1 MATVKELEARL
12 AALEAAFAKR
22 VAETEEL
29 RKQFAEIRVAADKVA
44 AAAKPAAARP
54 AARSGASQTY
64 ATHAEAMAAA
74 KELAVAG
81 KQVVRVTGCI
91 VTSFP
96 R

>member
-12 AALEAAFAKR
+12 AALEEAFAKR

-29 RKQFAEIRVAADKVA
+29 RKQFAEILAAADKVA
-44 AAAKPAAARP
+44 AAAKP

-74 KELAVAG
+74 KEFAIAG
-81 KQVVRVTGCI
+81 KQVVRVTGST
-91 VTSFP
+91 VTLFP

>member
-54 AARSGASQTY
+54 AARCGTTTTY
-64 ATHAEAMAAA
+64 ASPKDAMAAA

-81 KQVVRVTGCI
+81 KHRVCVTGCI